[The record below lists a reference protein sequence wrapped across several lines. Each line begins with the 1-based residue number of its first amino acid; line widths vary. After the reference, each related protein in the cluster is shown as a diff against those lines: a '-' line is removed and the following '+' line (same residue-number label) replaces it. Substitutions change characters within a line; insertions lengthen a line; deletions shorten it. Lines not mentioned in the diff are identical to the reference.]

1 MNYYWKWSNNCLGS
15 FIITIKL
22 KARKVKTQEI
32 EEKVHPLRK
41 FILQAVAEATGME
54 NKNRATKENPTSR
67 ILGLV
72 LEEIFLGISSLG
84 MSTFS
89 FGLRFRVLGL
99 RDYILDFE
107 GVLRW
112 LILRW
117 WLCFLIHFCP
127 LKNVG
132 VKMGD
137 LGRKKLLERRVRLKN
152 LLNIL

>member
-1 MNYYWKWSNNCLGS
+1 M
-15 FIITIKL
+15 
-22 KARKVKTQEI
+22 KVKTQEI

-89 FGLRFRVLGL
+89 FGLRFRVL
-99 RDYILDFE
+99 DE
-107 GVLRW
+107 TTS
-112 LILRW
+112 LILKESSDG
-117 WLCFLIHFCP
+117 LSF
-127 LKNVG
+127 VG
-132 VKMGD
+132 GCASLSTSAPSRTLVSKW
-137 LGRKKLLERRVRLKN
+137 VT
-152 LLNIL
+152 